1 MSFRYQLFDRRTLEN
16 EGDVPYRDLGRA
28 LQRIQ
33 WLNLMA
39 GESRFSLRPVRSYE

>member
-1 MSFRYQLFDRRTLEN
+1 VSFRYQLYDLVSGEN

-39 GESRFSLRPVRSYE
+39 GENRFSLKPIRSHE